1 MKRSFA
7 SVVLVAAGV
16 VASSTAILASQLG
29 LDRSPGWGNARLALL
44 VVGVLLCV
52 TGALLYYWGNRSDRR
67 SGQPPSRPRS
77 GAIGTALAG
86 ALPVLGWILTGL
98 TTAGIAGYVLWYTS
112 AAHFPTFPAV
122 HNDYADLGDAFL
134 HGQLA
139 LLEKP
144 SPALEALPNPYD
156 PIQRGNVPFRWDA
169 SYFQGRYYLY
179 WGPVPA
185 LVSAALE
192 LVIGAPPSGSLL
204 VGLAYLG
211 LLGVFAIYLVRT
223 LERLQAAR
231 LGFSIGLFAAI
242 AFVNLPLLF
251 QLGQARIYEASILYG
266 QFFLLAGLLA
276 WDIYTATNRS
286 AWLVAAGLGWGL
298 AVGCRY
304 NLVFSSAIFTG
315 FAVWWLIRKGP
326 RREAWLRIATLGA
339 PMLGCL
345 VALALYNY
353 ARFGSFTETGMAY
366 QLSFGASQ
374 DLSYSL
380 GDIPSSLYIYF
391 LYPVTTAG
399 TFPFVR
405 TVLFDPA
412 RLPAW
417 LGMPADRVFDH
428 VIFGTLPAVP
438 AFGLLALAFPLVVL
452 RMRSPG
458 TAESGGNARE
468 GFALW
473 MLAAAAA
480 SQILYLAVFFYAA
493 ERYVGDFYLSVTLII
508 TIVVIRLDAEI
519 KDGRLRLALWVLVTA
534 LAIWTIAIGYFGAFS
549 VPPKTFDS
557 ANPTLYAHLAS
568 YWNDRHATIQ
578 LLLERFGQLTRLIQT
593 GQN

>member
-1 MKRSFA
+1 ML
-7 SVVLVAAGV
+7 VVAGV
-16 VASSTAILASQLG
+16 LASATAILAAQLG
-29 LDRSPGWGNARLALL
+29 LDRSPGWGRGRLALL
-44 VVGVLLCV
+44 VLGLVLCV
-52 TGALLYYWGNRSDRR
+52 AGTLLYYLGNRSDRGAGK
-67 SGQPPSRPRS
+67 SPSTPRVP
-77 GAIGTALAG
+77 AIGSTLAG
-86 ALPVLGWILTGL
+86 AVPVLGWIF
-98 TTAGIAGYVLWYTS
+98 TALVTVGIAGYVLWYAS
-112 AAHFPTFPAV
+112 AAHFPTFHDV

-169 SYFQGRYYLY
+169 SYFRGRYYLY

-192 LVIGAPPSGSLL
+192 ILSGAPPSGSLL
-204 VGLAYLG
+204 VALVYLG
-211 LLGVFAIYLVRT
+211 LLGVFAIYMVRT
-223 LERLQAAR
+223 LERLQAGR
-231 LGFSIGLFAAI
+231 LGFSIALFAAI

-251 QLGQARIYEASILYG
+251 QLGQSRIYEASILYG

-276 WDIYTATNRS
+276 WDLYAGTDKP

-304 NLVFSSAIFTG
+304 NLVFSSAIFTA
-315 FAVWWLIRKGP
+315 FAMWWLLRKGP
-326 RREAWLRIATLGA
+326 QRQAWLRIAGLCA
-339 PMLGCL
+339 PLLGCF

-353 ARFGSFTETGMAY
+353 ARFGSFTQTGMAY

-380 GDIPSSLYIYF
+380 SDIPSSLYIYL
-391 LYPVTTAG
+391 LYPVTTAA

-438 AFGLLALAFPLVVL
+438 ALWLLTLALPLVVL
-452 RMRSPG
+452 RLRSRDPASG
-458 TAESGGNARE
+458 NSGG
-468 GFALW
+468 GFALR

-493 ERYVGDFYLSVTLII
+493 ERYVGDFYVLLILII
-508 TIVVIRLDAEI
+508 AIILIRLDAEI
-519 KDGRLRLALWVLVTA
+519 KDGRLRLALWGLVTA

-568 YWNDRHATIQ
+568 YWNDHHTTIQ
-578 LLLERFGQLTRLIQT
+578 LLLDRLGQLTHLFQI